1 MVFVEAFGKT
11 FATEVQSNKLNA
23 VFDETFVIPLRNM
36 DQDEFTEGVFR

>member
-1 MVFVEAFGKT
+1 MVYIEAFGQK

-36 DQDEFTEGVFR
+36 DQDEFKEGVFR